1 MSATNIWGIQ
11 RERHKL
17 SSWLGVNLTLASSWL
32 SEIRERT
39 RFGTFFH
46 EPERTACWGY
56 VAFIKARA
64 VTASQPLQGAVARLS
79 WAKSLASCSA
89 TSKRSQWR
97 ERIVLI

>member
-46 EPERTACWGY
+46 EPGRTACWGY
-56 VAFIKARA
+56 VGVIRA
-64 VTASQPLQGAVARLS
+64 HTVTASQPLQGEVACQLFRHL
-79 WAKSLASCSA
+79 
-89 TSKRSQWR
+89 
-97 ERIVLI
+97 